1 MGKLKSNS
9 MSAVALAVAIMA
21 AAKIDVF
28 IAAVA
33 VRHGYAP
40 SKSSKEGVLA
50 VGAGL
55 QLRALTA
62 LKESKRAKARA
73 PPCTRGPFTLRGGN
87 KLWNEWRAYNGTGSA
102 ASIIIFFLFS
112 RSCRFAQPTL
122 CHFNRFFQP
131 RTTAPNSATSCRTS
145 SRPATRC
152 SSRLFQAVSSCC
164 LLSRDVSVCVELQ
177 LQRAEVVPIS
187 RYPDFMSS

>member
-1 MGKLKSNS
+1 MGKLKSRG
-9 MSAVALAVAIMA
+9 MLAAALAVAIMA
-21 AAKIDVF
+21 AAGSIDVF
-28 IAAVA
+28 ITAEA

-40 SKSSKEGVLA
+40 SKSSKEGV
-50 VGAGL
+50 GPGL

-102 ASIIIFFLFS
+102 ASIISSFLFS

-122 CHFNRFFQP
+122 CHFQLSF
-131 RTTAPNSATSCRTS
+131 SAADDCTEFRYILQNLKSPS
-145 SRPATRC
+145 NA
-152 SSRLFQAVSSCC
+152 LFIQ
-164 LLSRDVSVCVELQ
+164 
-177 LQRAEVVPIS
+177 VVPGCEQLLPALYICI
-187 RYPDFMSS
+187 RVR